1 MDLEKLIK
9 KAAKTYSSGE
19 ADQLMNQASRTA
31 NRMFNELLPEKTKEH
46 NLVKGLKEVADQVL
60 TDSGKSGSASSSN
73 DPLVRSLKQGLKGL
87 RKTADHYASKI
98 EADDSG
104 QSAKATADLA
114 NEAFA
119 KAEKLGSAFFSRSKD
134 RS

>member
-9 KAAKTYSSGE
+9 KAAKTYNSGE
-19 ADQLMNQASRTA
+19 ADQLINQASRTA
-31 NRMFNELLPEKTKEH
+31 NRMFNDLLPEKTKEH
-46 NLVKGLKEVADQVL
+46 ELVKGLKEVADQVL
-60 TDSGKSGSASSSN
+60 SDSGKADAASTNS

-98 EADDSG
+98 EEDNSG
-104 QSAKATADLA
+104 QSTK
-114 NEAFA
+114 EAFA
-119 KAEKLGSAFFSRSKD
+119 KAEKLGSAFFSRRKD

>member
-9 KAAKTYSSGE
+9 KAAKTYNSGE
-19 ADQLMNQASRTA
+19 ADQLINQASRTA
-31 NRMFNELLPEKTKEH
+31 NRMFNDLLPEKTKEH
-46 NLVKGLKEVADQVL
+46 ELVKGLKEVADQVL
-60 TDSGKSGSASSSN
+60 SDSGKAADAASSNN

-98 EADDSG
+98 EEDNSG
-104 QSAKATADLA
+104 QSTK
-114 NEAFA
+114 EAFA
-119 KAEKLGSAFFSRSKD
+119 KAEKLGSAFFSRRKD